1 MNTITN
7 AADTPAQHVPPQ
19 ASSPR
24 RFRQPLGLVGLVLFG
39 LAYMVPLAVFTT
51 YGLVTQMT
59 KGHLPTAY
67 LLTLAAMLLTAYSYG
82 RMVQAHPYSGSV
94 YTIRARRLV
103 PVSALSPA
111 GPCCWTTSSCRCS
124 ATC

>member
-1 MNTITN
+1 MHTTTST
-7 AADTPAQHVPPQ
+7 AHSPASHAPSHPG
-19 ASSPR
+19 ASTG
-24 RFRQPLGLVGLVLFG
+24 RFRKSMGMTALVLFG

-94 YTIRARRLV
+94 ST
-103 PVSALSPA
+103 
-111 GPCCWTTSSCRCS
+111 
-124 ATC
+124 

>member
-1 MNTITN
+1 MNTITSVAETPSHHTSTK
-7 AADTPAQHVPPQ
+7 AAST
-19 ASSPR
+19 R

-67 LLTLAAMLLTAYSYG
+67 MLTLAAMLLTAYSYG
-82 RMVQAHPYSGSV
+82 RMVQAHTSV
-94 YTIRARRLV
+94 SYTHLTLPTSDLV
-103 PVSALSPA
+103 
-111 GPCCWTTSSCRCS
+111 
-124 ATC
+124 

>member
-1 MNTITN
+1 MNTIKN
-7 AADTPAQHVPPQ
+7 VADTTPHHT
-19 ASSPR
+19 SSTR

-82 RMVQAHPYSGSV
+82 RMVS
-94 YTIRARRLV
+94 R
-103 PVSALSPA
+103 
-111 GPCCWTTSSCRCS
+111 
-124 ATC
+124 